1 MGYARR
7 VRTDVPLERVLGC
20 LQGCAVGDALGLPM
34 ENLSPA
40 TITRRFGALDRFHL
54 LFRAGVVSDDTEQTA
69 LVAQALAE
77 ADDDD
82 GVVRRFRRHLRFWF
96 ARLPFGIGLATL
108 RACLKLWLGLSRS
121 GVRSGGNGAAMRATI
136 VGVVVGDRER
146 RLSLGRRLA
155 EVTHTHPLA
164 VEAALYVAELAA
176 LCARAEQDT
185 PRRELVTKA
194 LEVVTEAQL
203 RTAITTA
210 LETPAEPEVAA
221 KQLGS
226 TGFSLHSVGL
236 CTWAFTHGAEVH
248 DSLRLVIRAGG
259 DTDTH
264 AAIVGG
270 WTGALAG
277 ASAVPPRL
285 VDSLARGPFGAHHLE
300 GLARALADG
309 APLPRWSALVA
320 LARNLALYPVVLAHG
335 FRRLVPFG

>member
-1 MGYARR
+1 M
-7 VRTDVPLERVLGC
+7 RTGVPFERVLGC
-20 LQGCAVGDALGLPM
+20 LHGCAVGDALGLPM

-40 TITRRFGALDRFHL
+40 TITRRFGALDRYHL
-54 LFRAGVVSDDTEQTA
+54 LLRAGFVSDDTEQTA

-77 ADDDD
+77 ADDDA

-121 GVRSGGNGAAMRATI
+121 GVKSGGNGAAMRATI
-136 VGVVVGDRER
+136 LGVVVAEREH
-146 RLSLGRRLA
+146 RLALGRRLA

-176 LCARAEQDT
+176 ACATSPKDT
-185 PRRELVTKA
+185 PRRELVMKA
-194 LEVVTEAQL
+194 LEVVTEPPL
-203 RTAITTA
+203 RAAITSA
-210 LETPAEPEVAA
+210 LETPAEPEAAA
-221 KQLGS
+221 KRLGS

-236 CTWAFTHGAEVH
+236 CTWAFVNGAEVH
-248 DSLRLVIRAGG
+248 DTLRLVIRAGG

-270 WTGALAG
+270 WTGALGG
-277 ASAVPPRL
+277 AASVPPAL
-285 VDSLARGPFGAHHLE
+285 ISSLARGPFGARHLE
-300 GLARALADG
+300 GLARSLSEG

-335 FRRLVPFG
+335 FRRLIPFG